1 MKPISKFFH
10 FIIFLDPELFS
21 ICENGYCYSDDE
33 ALGQSVAS
41 RANLAQLF
49 SGTYSRAATAPSGS
63 TTDFVIEIVADAP
76 VNFDSLSFKKVDGA
90 ANDYADLYKN
100 VCVEIIDNNGDMAT
114 GFPMCTDETYGFSDN
129 SISATASADATEA
142 IVFTTGSTIT
152 NIKTARIIF
161 DTSAS
166 GSDALNSN
174 ADYDLNNAVQI
185 KELSIS
191 TS

>member
-1 MKPISKFFH
+1 M
-10 FIIFLDPELFS
+10 FS
-21 ICENGYCYSDDE
+21 ICAGGYCYSDDE

-63 TTDFVIEIVADAP
+63 TTDFVIEIAYDAA
-76 VNFDSLSFKKVDGA
+76 VSFDSLSFKKVDGA

-161 DTSAS
+161 DTSAT